1 MQEIRINTKDCI
13 IPMYQSVLDDILDHK
28 HTHYVLA
35 GGRGSTKSSFVG
47 IAIPLL
53 LVAYSDVN
61 AVCFRK
67 IANTIQNS
75 IYSQIVWGIYTLGL
89 QDYFNIPK
97 VYNNPIVFK
106 PTGQKI
112 FFLGVDDPQKIKS
125 IKPKLGY
132 IGVSWFE
139 ETDSFAGENELRTIL
154 QSTMR
159 GGKRFWDFRTFNPPI
174 SANNWANEYAD
185 EAEHQADTLVVRNT
199 YKDVPI
205 DWLGEQFILE
215 AEKLKRINPRAYEHE
230 YLGKAVGTGGNVFPN
245 VIDFDATQKTADG
258 FGGKVEMYKTF
269 DNIYNGLDWGYA
281 LDPLHFV
288 RCHFDSRRLIL
299 YIFDEFRTI
308 KARNEET
315 FEELYKVHK
324 KLSLNELLIADSA
337 EPKSIGDYKAYGANI
352 KPVSKYANSVRD
364 GIKWLQGLNEIRID
378 KRRCPYTY
386 KEFIRY
392 EYAQDKD
399 GNFYSAYPD
408 KDNHAIDAVRY
419 AMSVY
424 WRRKGN

>member
-1 MQEIRINTKDCI
+1 MREIRVNTDNAI
-13 IPMYQSVLDDILDHK
+13 IPMYQPLLNDVLDHK
-28 HTHYVLA
+28 HKHYVLA

-47 IAIPLL
+47 LAIPLIIA
-53 LVAYSDVN
+53 AYSDVN

-67 IANTIQNS
+67 IANTVQNS
-75 IYSQIVWGIYTLGL
+75 IYSQIVWGIYKLGL
-89 QDYFNIPK
+89 EAYFRIPK
-97 VYNNPIVFK
+97 VYSNPIIFK

-125 IKPKLGY
+125 IKPEKGYLG
-132 IGVSWFE
+132 ITWFE
-139 ETDSFAGENELRTIL
+139 ELDSFAGENELRTIL

-159 GGKRFWDFRTFNPPI
+159 GGNKFWDFRTFNPPI

-185 EAEHQADTLVVRNT
+185 NAETETDTLIIRNT
-199 YKDVPI
+199 YKDVPV
-205 DWLGEQFILE
+205 DWLSEDFYAE

-245 VIDFDATQKTADG
+245 VEDIDTNKAVDNGYGEKT
-258 FGGKVEMYKTF
+258 EMYKTF
-269 DNIYNGLDWGYA
+269 DHIYNGLDWGYA

-288 RCHFDSRRLIL
+288 KCHFDSRKLIL
-299 YIFDEFRTI
+299 YVFDEYRTK

-315 FEELYKVHK
+315 FEELYKLHK
-324 KLSLNELLIADSA
+324 KLALNDLLTADSA
-337 EPKSIGDYKAYGANI
+337 EPKSISDYKAYGANI
-352 KPVSKYANSVRD
+352 RAVSKYANSVRD
-364 GIKWLQGLNEIRID
+364 GIKWLQGLNAIKSD
-378 KRRCPYTY
+378 KRKCPYTWQ
-386 KEFIRY
+386 EFIRY
-392 EYAQDKD
+392 EYEHDKD

-408 KDNHAIDAVRY
+408 KNNHAIDAVRY

>member
-1 MQEIRINTKDCI
+1 MREIRVNTDNAI
-13 IPMYQSVLDDILDHK
+13 IPMYQPLLDDVLDHNHK
-28 HTHYVLA
+28 HYVLS
-35 GGRGSTKSSFVG
+35 GGRGTTKSSFVG
-47 IAIPLL
+47 LAIPLII
-53 LVAYSDVN
+53 VAYSDVN

-67 IANTIQNS
+67 IANTVQNS
-75 IYSQIVWGIYTLGL
+75 IYSQIVWGIYKLGL
-89 QDYFNIPK
+89 EAYFKIPK
-97 VYNNPIVFK
+97 VYSNPIVFK

-125 IKPKLGY
+125 IKPEKGYLG
-132 IGVSWFE
+132 ITWFE
-139 ETDSFAGENELRTIL
+139 ELDSFAGENELRTIL

-159 GGKRFWDFRTFNPPI
+159 GGNKFWDFRTFNPPI

-185 EAEHQADTLVVRNT
+185 KAETETDTLVIRNT
-199 YKDVPI
+199 YRDVPV
-205 DWLGEQFILE
+205 DWLSEDFYAE

-245 VIDFDATQKTADG
+245 VEDIDTNMAVDNGYGEKT
-258 FGGKVEMYKTF
+258 EMYKTF
-269 DNIYNGLDWGYA
+269 DHIYNGLDWGYA

-288 RCHFDSRRLIL
+288 KCHFDSRKLIL
-299 YIFDEFRTI
+299 YIFDEYRTK

-315 FEELYKVHK
+315 FEELYKIHK
-324 KLSLNELLIADSA
+324 KLALNDLLTADSA

-352 KPVSKYANSVRD
+352 RAVSKYANSVRD
-364 GIKWLQGLNEIRID
+364 GIKWLQGLTAIKID
-378 KRRCPYTY
+378 KRKCPYTWQ
-386 KEFIRY
+386 EFIRY
-392 EYAQDKD
+392 EYEHDKD

>member
-1 MQEIRINTKDCI
+1 MREIRVNTDNAI
-13 IPMYQSVLDDILDHK
+13 IPMYQPILDDVLDHK
-28 HTHYVLA
+28 HKHYVLA

-47 IAIPLL
+47 LVIPLII
-53 LVAYSDVN
+53 VAYPDVN

-67 IANTIQNS
+67 IANTVQNS
-75 IYSQIVWGIYTLGL
+75 IYSQIVWGLYKLGIEA
-89 QDYFNIPK
+89 YFRVPK
-97 VYNNPIVFK
+97 VYSNPIVFK

-125 IKPKLGY
+125 IKPEKGY
-132 IGVSWFE
+132 IGITWFE
-139 ETDSFAGENELRTIL
+139 ELDSFAGENELRTIL

-159 GGKRFWDFRTFNPPI
+159 GGNRFWDFRTFNPPI

-185 EAEHQADTLVVRNT
+185 NAETETDTLVIRNT
-199 YKDVPI
+199 YKDVPVE
-205 DWLGEQFILE
+205 WLSEDFYAE

-245 VIDFDATQKTADG
+245 VEDIDTNKAVDNGYGEKT
-258 FGGKVEMYKTF
+258 EMYKTF
-269 DNIYNGLDWGYA
+269 DHIYNGLDWGYA

-288 RCHFDSRRLIL
+288 KCHFDSRKLIL
-299 YIFDEFRTI
+299 YVFDEYRTK

-315 FEELYKVHK
+315 FEELYKLHK
-324 KLSLNELLIADSA
+324 KLSLSDLLTADSA
-337 EPKSIGDYKAYGANI
+337 EPKSISDYKAYGANI
-352 KPVSKYANSVRD
+352 RAVSKYANSVRD
-364 GIKWLQGLNEIRID
+364 GIKWLQGLNAIKID
-378 KRRCPYTY
+378 KRKCPYTWQ
-386 KEFIRY
+386 EFIRY
-392 EYAQDKD
+392 EYEHDKD

>member
-1 MQEIRINTKDCI
+1 MREIRVNTDNAI
-13 IPMYQSVLDDILDHK
+13 IPMYQPLLNDVLDHK
-28 HTHYVLA
+28 HKHYVLA

-47 IAIPLL
+47 LAIPLIIA
-53 LVAYSDVN
+53 AYSDVN

-67 IANTIQNS
+67 IANTVQNS
-75 IYSQIVWGIYTLGL
+75 IYSQIVWGIYKLGL
-89 QDYFNIPK
+89 EAYFRIPK
-97 VYNNPIVFK
+97 VYSNPIIFK

-125 IKPKLGY
+125 IKPEKGYLG
-132 IGVSWFE
+132 ITWFE
-139 ETDSFAGENELRTIL
+139 ELDSFAGENELRTIL

-159 GGKRFWDFRTFNPPI
+159 GGNKFWDFRTFNPPI

-185 EAEHQADTLVVRNT
+185 NAETETDTLIIRNT
-199 YKDVPI
+199 YKDVPV
-205 DWLGEQFILE
+205 DWLSEDFYAE

-245 VIDFDATQKTADG
+245 VEDIDTNKAVDNGYGEKT
-258 FGGKVEMYKTF
+258 EMYKTF
-269 DNIYNGLDWGYA
+269 DHIYNGLDWGYA

-288 RCHFDSRRLIL
+288 KCHFDSRRLIL
-299 YIFDEFRTI
+299 YVFDEYRTK

-315 FEELYKVHK
+315 FEELYKIHK
-324 KLSLNELLIADSA
+324 KLALNDLLTADSA

-352 KPVSKYANSVRD
+352 RAVSKYANSVRD
-364 GIKWLQGLNEIRID
+364 GIKWLQGLTAIKID
-378 KRRCPYTY
+378 KRKCPYTWQ
-386 KEFIRY
+386 EFIRY
-392 EYAQDKD
+392 EYEHDKD

>member
-13 IPMYQSVLDDILDHK
+13 IPMYQPFLNDILNHGHK
-28 HTHYVLA
+28 QYVFK
-35 GGRGSTKSSFVG
+35 GGRGSTKSSLIS

-53 LVAYSDVN
+53 IIDNPELN
-61 AVCFRK
+61 AICFRK
-67 IANTIQNS
+67 IGNTIQDS
-75 IYSQIVWGIYTLGL
+75 IYHQIVWGIHTLGL
-89 QDYFNIPK
+89 EEFFTIPK
-97 VYNNPIVFK
+97 EYKRPIVFI
-106 PTGQKI
+106 PTGQGIYFKG
-112 FFLGVDDPQKIKS
+112 LDDPNKPKS
-125 IKPKLGY
+125 IKPKKGY
-132 IGVSWFE
+132 FGITWFE
-139 ETDSFAGENELRTIL
+139 ELDQFAGENELRKVT
-154 QSTMR
+154 QSTRR
-159 GGKRFWDFRTFNPPI
+159 GGQLFWDFRTFNPPV
-174 SANNWANEYAD
+174 SANNWANEYA
-185 EAEHQADTLVVRNT
+185 ERVEFNEKTLVVHNT
-199 YKDVPI
+199 YLDVPR
-205 DWLGEQFILE
+205 DWLGDDFIEE
-215 AEKLKRINPRAYEHE
+215 AEELKKINPRAYEHE

-245 VIDFDATQKTADG
+245 VIDFDTTQKTEDG
-258 FGGKVEMYKTF
+258 FGGRIELYKTF
-269 DNIYNGLDWGYA
+269 DNVYNGLDWGYA

-324 KLSLNELLIADSA
+324 KLSLNELLVADSA

-399 GNFYSAYPD
+399 GNFYSSYPD

-419 AMSVY
+419 AMSTH